1 MTTGRINQVNGGTK
15 GVWNQPFLCGHAP
28 PIDPPSTEANGEPNR
43 WCLCESV
50 ASLFP
55 PWSEGQCL
63 APSTDGRG
71 PSRAHKRSTPKET
84 RRFYPARSNEEQGT
98 VREGSPGQMGSRTHH
113 RHSVAR
119 TRPRDRGSHRSKGYR
134 SRRAHR
140 QSRVARSISSAK
152 TSDRA
157 ETLTW
162 PSPARASVRG
172 GPRVET
178 ARVAPYASHL
188 SRATKY

>member
-1 MTTGRINQVNGGTK
+1 MEPAIFFADMRLRSIHRPPRRQTENRTVGACVRASPLFSHRGRRGSASHPRPTDEVRLEPIS
-15 GVWNQPFLCGHAP
+15 AP
-28 PIDPPSTEANGEPNR
+28 R
-43 WCLCESV
+43 
-50 ASLFP
+50 
-55 PWSEGQCL
+55 
-63 APSTDGRG
+63 R
-71 PSRAHKRSTPKET
+71 KRHVS
-84 RRFYPARSNEEQGT
+84 RFYPARSNEEQGT